1 MDYFPS
7 IMHPRTRLFPLAIA
21 ALLAGCG
28 AGGTQPS
35 GSTAGSGAPSTSPPP
50 ATERFAYE
58 IGSVGPASLTPQAVL
73 EDGATIQ
80 DLRYTGPSGGE
91 VSAWLVTPPGDGP
104 FAGMLYLHG
113 SETDRDDLLD
123 EAMAMATGGVASIV
137 LDAPWVRD
145 GAARGS
151 EAGNYFAPE
160 DEVAMMERIVTDL
173 RAAIDV
179 LVRDASV
186 DPDRIGFMGHS
197 WGASTGAIL
206 AAVDERPVAFALVTG
221 RPSWTEFLRSE
232 AEGRLASIISMIGP
246 EKWEAYLAAMAPF
259 DATSQIGAAEG
270 TELLLQFGTADDVVT
285 PDAVAAFTAAAPE
298 GTTVQSFDA
307 GHVLDAEATA
317 ARVAWLAERLG
328 ADPIVPEVLD
338 GVGLPDAPTAVPVN
352 LGG

>member
-7 IMHPRTRLFPLAIA
+7 IMQPRARLLPLAMA

-28 AGGTQPS
+28 AGGTDRS
-35 GSTAGSGAPSTSPPP
+35 GSAAGSGAASGSPPP
-50 ATERFAYE
+50 TDRFAYE
-58 IGSVGPASLTPQAVL
+58 AGSVGPAALTPQASL
-73 EDGATIQ
+73 EDGTTVQ
-80 DLRYTGPSGGE
+80 DLRYPGPSGPE
-91 VSAWLVTPPGDGP
+91 VSAWLVTPAGDGP

-137 LDAPWVRD
+137 LDAPWVREGD
-145 GAARGS
+145 ARGS

-160 DEVAMMERIVTDL
+160 DEVAMMEQIVTDL
-173 RAAIDV
+173 RAGIDV
-179 LVRDASV
+179 LVRDANV
-186 DPDRIGFMGHS
+186 DPERIGFMGHS
-197 WGASTGAIL
+197 WGASTGALL
-206 AAVDERPVAFALVTG
+206 AAVDERPIAFALVTG
-221 RPSWTEFLRSE
+221 RPSWTDFLRGE

-246 EKWEAYLAAMAPF
+246 EKWDAYLAALAPF
-259 DATSQIGAAEG
+259 DATARIGEADGE
-270 TELLLQFGTADDVVT
+270 ELLLQFGTADDVVT

-317 ARVAWLAERLG
+317 ARIAWLVERLG
-328 ADPIVPEVLD
+328 ADQVAPEVVER
-338 GVGLPDAPTAVPVN
+338 VGLPDAPTAVPVT